1 MRRLADGTHWRPYR
15 IAAGSAFVVLTICLL
30 AGVGPVPLVGVG
42 MAAAAGAV
50 AWITSRMERE
60 RVMTLY
66 ALLARIGDGELGAS
80 LPDSLHEGTLRL
92 QRGIARA
99 QRGYAEA
106 FARAEMERDDLQT
119 LLSAIQTGL
128 VALDGQLRV
137 RSANEIAERMLG
149 LQTTDYRGRLL
160 AEVIRQPELLAFAE
174 RAAVSPEPIIAEIRL
189 TGTGTES
196 LMVAGEPLR
205 GPSSGG
211 VLLALDDVTRLRR
224 LENVRADF
232 AANVSHELRTPI
244 TSIKGYVETLLD
256 VGATDPEQVRHFLG
270 VIHRSTI
277 RLSTLIEDILLLAFL
292 DQPRVATHID
302 FAQMPLR
309 SVVEDACS
317 QVALMAQARSMTVH
331 NSVPEDLHATVN
343 ASLLSQ
349 AVLNLLSNALKY
361 SPEGTTVA
369 ISGDLV
375 NGCAEIQVR
384 DEGPGVA
391 DEHLPRLFE
400 RFYRVDAARSR
411 EAGGTG
417 LGLAIVKHIA
427 MVHGGSVSVDCPRN
441 GGTVFTMRI
450 PRGFRQL
457 NGI

>member
-1 MRRLADGTHWRPYR
+1 MLRPVDGTPWRAYR
-15 IAAGSAFVVLTICLL
+15 IAAAALFVLLTIGVIIGIGPSALLGVGIAGSAAT
-30 AGVGPVPLVGVG
+30 
-42 MAAAAGAV
+42 V
-50 AWITSRMERE
+50 AWITRRMERE

-66 ALLARIGDGELGAS
+66 GLLARIGDGELGAS
-80 LPDSLHEGTLRL
+80 LPDSAHEGTLRL

-106 FARAEMERDDLQT
+106 LARAEMERDDLQT

-128 VALDGQLRV
+128 VALDGQLRI
-137 RSANEIAERMLG
+137 RSANEIAERVLG

-174 RAAVSPEPIIAEIRL
+174 RAAVSPEPITAEVRL
-189 TGTGTES
+189 TGTGAET
-196 LMVAGEPLR
+196 LMVAGEPLS
-205 GPSSGG
+205 GTSSGG

-244 TSIKGYVETLLD
+244 TNIKGYVETLLD
-256 VGATDPEQVRHFLG
+256 IGTDDPEQVRHFLG

-292 DQPRVATHID
+292 DQPRVSTHLD
-302 FAQMPLR
+302 FEQTPLR
-309 SVVEDACS
+309 TVAEDACA
-317 QVALMAQARSMTVH
+317 QVALMAQARHMVIR

-343 ASLLSQ
+343 ASLLCQ

-361 SPEGTTVA
+361 SREGTTVE
-369 ISGDLV
+369 ISGNLA
-375 NGCAEIQVR
+375 NGFAELTVR

-391 DEHLPRLFE
+391 AEHLPRLFE

-427 MVHGGSVSVDCPRN
+427 MVHGGSASVDCPTE
-441 GGTVFTMRI
+441 GGTVFTLRI
-450 PRGFRQL
+450 PRGFRQM

>member
-1 MRRLADGTHWRPYR
+1 
-15 IAAGSAFVVLTICLL
+15 
-30 AGVGPVPLVGVG
+30 
-42 MAAAAGAV
+42 
-50 AWITSRMERE
+50 MERE
-60 RVMTLY
+60 RVQTLY

-80 LPDSLHEGTLRL
+80 LPDSPHEGMLRL

-106 FARAEMERDDLQT
+106 LARAEMERDDLQT

-128 VALDGQLRV
+128 VALDGQLRI

-160 AEVIRQPELLAFAE
+160 AEVIRQPELLAVAE
-174 RAAVSPEPIIAEIRL
+174 RAAVSPEPITAEVRL
-189 TGTGTES
+189 TGAGAES
-196 LMVAGEPLR
+196 LLVAGEPL
-205 GPSSGG
+205 SGSGSRG

-244 TSIKGYVETLLD
+244 TNIKGYVETLLD
-256 VGATDPEQVRHFLG
+256 VGTNDPEQVRHFLG

-292 DQPRVATHID
+292 DQPRVSTHLD
-302 FAQMPLR
+302 FAQTPLR
-309 SVVEDACS
+309 SVVDDACM
-317 QVALMAQARSMTVH
+317 QVTLMAQARHMTIRNV
-331 NSVPEDLHATVN
+331 VPADLYATVN

-361 SPEGTTVA
+361 SPEGTSVE
-369 ISGDLV
+369 IRGDLA
-375 NGCAEIQVR
+375 NGFAEVAVR

-391 DEHLPRLFE
+391 AEHLPRLFE

-427 MVHGGSVSVDCPRN
+427 MVHGGSASVDCPKA
-441 GGTVFTMRI
+441 GGTVFTLRL
-450 PRGFRQL
+450 PRGFRQM

>member
-1 MRRLADGTHWRPYR
+1 
-15 IAAGSAFVVLTICLL
+15 
-30 AGVGPVPLVGVG
+30 
-42 MAAAAGAV
+42 
-50 AWITSRMERE
+50 MERE
-60 RVMTLY
+60 RVQTLY

-80 LPDSLHEGTLRL
+80 LPDSAHEGTLRL

-106 FARAEMERDDLQT
+106 LARAEMERDDLQT

-128 VALDGQLRV
+128 VALDGQLRI

-149 LQTTDYRGRLL
+149 LQTIDYRGRLL
-160 AEVIRQPELLAFAE
+160 AEVIRQPELLAVAE
-174 RAAVSPEPIIAEIRL
+174 RAAISPEPITAEVRL
-189 TGTGTES
+189 TGAGAES
-196 LMVAGEPLR
+196 LMVAGEPLS
-205 GPSSGG
+205 GSSSGG

-244 TSIKGYVETLLD
+244 TNIKGYVETLLD
-256 VGATDPEQVRHFLG
+256 IGTDDPEQVRHFLG

-292 DQPRVATHID
+292 DQPRVSTHLD
-302 FAQMPLR
+302 FEQTSLR
-309 SVVEDACS
+309 SVIEDACS
-317 QVALMAQARSMTVH
+317 QVTLMAQARRMTIH
-331 NSVPEDLHATVN
+331 NVVPPDLHATVN
-343 ASLLSQ
+343 PSLLSQ

-361 SPEGTTVA
+361 SPEGTTVE
-369 ISGDLV
+369 IRGELS
-375 NGCAEIQVR
+375 NGFAEVAVR

-391 DEHLPRLFE
+391 AEHLPRLFE

-411 EAGGTG
+411 EVGGTG

-427 MVHGGSVSVDCPRN
+427 MVHGGSASVDCPRV
-441 GGTVFTMRI
+441 GGTVFTLRL

>member
-1 MRRLADGTHWRPYR
+1 MHLRPYR
-15 IAAGSAFVVLTICLL
+15 VAAASAFVALTICLL
-30 AGVGPVPLVGVG
+30 AGIGPAPLIGIG
-42 MAAAAGAV
+42 MAATALGV
-50 AWITSRMERE
+50 AWITRRMERE

-80 LPDSLHEGTLRL
+80 LPDSEHEGTLRL

-106 FARAEMERDDLQT
+106 LARAEMERDDLKT

-128 VALDGQLRV
+128 IALDGQLRV

-149 LQTTDYRGRLL
+149 LQSTDYRGRLL
-160 AEVIRQPELLAFAE
+160 AEVIRQPELLAFVERTATSAQPVTAE
-174 RAAVSPEPIIAEIRL
+174 VHL
-189 TGTGTES
+189 TGTGAES
-196 LMVAGEPLR
+196 LLVAGEPLS
-205 GPSSGG
+205 GIGGGG

-244 TSIKGYVETLLD
+244 TNIKGYVETLID
-256 VGATDPEQVRHFLG
+256 IGADDPEQVRHFLG
-270 VIHRSTI
+270 VIHRSTL

-292 DQPRVATHID
+292 DQPRVTTHID
-302 FAQMPLR
+302 FIQTPLHA
-309 SVVEDACS
+309 VVEDACA
-317 QVALMAQARSMTVH
+317 QVSLMAQARRMTIRV
-331 NSVPEDLHATVN
+331 SVPEDLLATVN

-361 SPEGTTVA
+361 SPEGTTVE
-369 ISGDLV
+369 ISGDLI
-375 NGCAEIQVR
+375 NGFAEIAVR
-384 DEGPGVA
+384 DEGPGI
-391 DEHLPRLFE
+391 DEEHLPRLFE

-411 EAGGTG
+411 DAGGTG

-427 MVHGGSVSVDCPRN
+427 MVHGGSASVDCPRS
-441 GGTVFTMRI
+441 GGTVFKMRI
-450 PRGFRQL
+450 PRGIRRM
-457 NGI
+457 NGIQTIR